1 MNKIILD
8 NKEVIDID
16 KSINFTDKNN
26 TYKFDILSDTSLL
39 IEANDI
45 QNKTLEFNLKD
56 NVNLNL
62 YIIKKGII
70 KDITEKYILN
80 NSNLNINKFN
90 DTLSCNELI
99 EIDLNKSLGNCNYNF
114 KTISKNKEEYILNIN
129 HNSKETKANIK
140 NNGIN
145 IEKGKLSFNISCYI
159 KKDMIKCESS
169 QNNRIVNLTNNKCS
183 ILPNLYI
190 DENDVIASHSA
201 HIGTFREE
209 DLFYLQSRGIDIE
222 EAKRLLIRGYLLSNI
237 DENISNQVNE
247 IINKYWR

>member
-8 NKEVIDID
+8 NKEIFDID
-16 KSINFTDKNN
+16 NSIKLTNENDL
-26 TYKFDILSDTSLL
+26 YKLDILSDTSLL
-39 IEANDI
+39 IQIKNI
-45 QNKTLEFNLKD
+45 NNKTFEFNLND
-56 NVNLNL
+56 NVTLNL
-62 YIIKKGII
+62 YIIKEGTI

-80 NSNLNINKFN
+80 NSILNINKFN
-90 DTLSCNELI
+90 DILKGNELI
-99 EIDLNKSLGNCNYNF
+99 EIDLNKKLGSCNYNF
-114 KTISKNKEEYILNIN
+114 KTISKDKEEYILNIN
-129 HNSKETKANIK
+129 HNAKETKANIK

-145 IEKGKLSFNISCYI
+145 IENGKLSFNISCYI

-169 QNNRIVNLTNNKCS
+169 QNNRIINLTDNKCS

-201 HIGTFREE
+201 HIGTFKEE
-209 DLFYLQSRGIDIE
+209 ELFYLQSRGIDIE

-247 IINKYWR
+247 IIDKYWR